1 MGGRILRRMRLLITR
16 RVALALVSLCLLGW
30 RAAAQDTAPA
40 QKAATEWLVL
50 IDAGRYADSWTTAAA
65 AFKQAVTQEK
75 WLEAV
80 KAARDRIGP
89 LKSRAL
95 KQATPAKNPPG
106 GPAGDY
112 VIFQYGSSFE
122 GTDAA
127 TETVST
133 MLDPDGTWR
142 VVGYFVR

>member
-1 MGGRILRRMRLLITR
+1 MRTWLTR
-16 RVALALVSLCLLGW
+16 RIVILLMPLSLLAG
-30 RAAAQDTAPA
+30 RAAGQEPASAPENGAA
-40 QKAATEWLVL
+40 QKAATEWLAL
-50 IDAGRYADSWTTAAA
+50 IDVGRYADSWTSAAS
-65 AFKQAVTQEK
+65 AFKQAVTQDK
-75 WLEAV
+75 WQEAV
-80 KAARDRIGP
+80 KAARTLVGP

-122 GTDAA
+122 NNAAA

-133 MLDPDGTWR
+133 VLDTDGTWR

>member
-1 MGGRILRRMRLLITR
+1 MRRAVAVVLL
-16 RVALALVSLCLLGW
+16 VPLLFLASGASAQEN
-30 RAAAQDTAPA
+30 AAA

-50 IDAGRYADSWTTAAA
+50 IDAGRYADSWTTAAST
-65 AFKQAVTQEK
+65 FKQAVTQEK
-75 WLEAV
+75 WQDAV
-80 KAARDRIGP
+80 KTARDRMGP

-106 GPAGDY
+106 APAGDY

-122 GTDAA
+122 GSDAA
-127 TETVST
+127 TESVST
-133 MLDPDGTWR
+133 VLDTDGAWR

>member
-1 MGGRILRRMRLLITR
+1 MSLRITG
-16 RVALALVSLCLLGW
+16 RVALALVSLCLFVGH
-30 RAAAQDTAPA
+30 AAAQDTAPA

-50 IDAGRYADSWTTAAA
+50 IDAGRYADSWTTAAST
-65 AFKQAVTQEK
+65 FKQAVTQEK
-75 WLEAV
+75 WQDAV
-80 KAARDRIGP
+80 KTARDRMGP

-106 GPAGDY
+106 APAGDY

-122 GTDAA
+122 GSDAA
-127 TETVST
+127 TESVST
-133 MLDPDGTWR
+133 VLDTDGTWR